1 MIFPINYNVGSFLSH
16 IRLITIQSP
25 ETKSWLCISDLFFMK
40 SENLLR
46 RLVAAGTDTKLT
58 LLFFFHGSFR
68 FKIAFNS
75 STFSPRTSMLLL
87 RSAFLILASNR
98 KYPVRQI
105 GQKTPVA
112 SLCE

>member
-1 MIFPINYNVGSFLSH
+1 MIFPINYNVGTGSFLSH
-16 IRLITIQSP
+16 IRLITTQSP
-25 ETKSWLCISDLFFMK
+25 ETASWLCISDLFFM
-40 SENLLR
+40 LR
-46 RLVAAGTDTKLT
+46 RLVAAGTATGTKLT
-58 LLFFFHGSFR
+58 LLLFFHSSFR

-87 RSAFLILASNR
+87 ASAFLISASNR
-98 KYPVRQI
+98 KYPVRQT